1 MYDGFIMPANFATFG
16 RNRKHFYLVNQDKQ
30 GITVYDLEA
39 EGMEKVRR
47 SLIDGSVKRGSPA
60 DEYVEVVRKGNITL
74 ERTFNFEIKGIVT
87 DKKDSEEG
95 DIDGLVLITD
105 EDTVYY
111 TNKGSIVTYLPYK
124 NRR

>member
-1 MYDGFIMPANFATFG
+1 MYDGFIMPADFATFG
-16 RNRKHFYLVNQDKQ
+16 RNHKNFYLVNQEKQ
-30 GITVYDLEA
+30 GITVYDLEV
-39 EGMEKVRR
+39 EGIEKVRR
-47 SLIDGSVKRGSPA
+47 SLIDRSIKRGSPA
-60 DEYVEVVRKGNITL
+60 DEYVEIARKGNITL
-74 ERTFNFEIKGIVT
+74 ERTFNFKIKGIVT